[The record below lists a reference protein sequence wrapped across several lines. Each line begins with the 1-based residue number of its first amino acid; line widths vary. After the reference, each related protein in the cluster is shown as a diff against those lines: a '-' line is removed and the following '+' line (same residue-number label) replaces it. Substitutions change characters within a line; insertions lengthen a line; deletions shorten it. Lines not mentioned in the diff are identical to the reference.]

1 MSVQLSEPLD
11 AAVRPTDAVSQRR
24 SIRHRR
30 GDRSWP
36 MCIRRVGP
44 QCAERP
50 GPRYNEGRLLTRLTA
65 GGLYERCHPYR
76 RRTQPGELRESAE
89 IAAPAIVGWRR
100 RLILL
105 PQQWREWSEAERQ
118 AVLAHE
124 VAHIVRGD
132 FVAWFVAQLGVVL
145 HFYNPLVHWLARRL
159 RIEQELA
166 ADALGAM
173 AAGGSG
179 TYLSKLWQ

>member
-1 MSVQLSEPLD
+1 
-11 AAVRPTDAVSQRR
+11 
-24 SIRHRR
+24 
-30 GDRSWP
+30 

-76 RRTQPGELRESAE
+76 RRTQPVGDEALNALLESLHLRLGCLRPVELRESAE
-89 IAAPAIVGWRR
+89 IAAPATVGWRR

-105 PQQWREWSEAERQ
+105 PPQWREWSEAERQ